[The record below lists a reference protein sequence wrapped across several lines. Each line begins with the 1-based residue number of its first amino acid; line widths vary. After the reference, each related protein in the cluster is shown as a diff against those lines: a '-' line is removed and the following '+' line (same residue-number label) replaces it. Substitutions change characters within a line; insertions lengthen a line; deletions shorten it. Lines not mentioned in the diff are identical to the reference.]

1 MRRLFICLIAL
12 SIGVCTFTSCTD
24 KEKDD
29 LKDSGKGGREKVD
42 PASVLTISQ
51 QQAVF
56 SQTLSGLGNRLEFTN
71 IAQAVTT
78 VLTDRGYHLKWETA
92 MDSLRAQNPVLEAKL
107 DALKNILDRDSLYKK
122 VLKRDSIYVD
132 FEKLY
137 FEAEIA
143 FRDTVDSTRYFRY
156 ISSHYNGVDLNTL
169 EAYQRE
175 ELNKKIDSLM
185 IPVILDFQNG
195 TDQLKIKVNTG
206 DGNYITLYLKGQND
220 TESRLS
226 VTVNDNSCP
235 VALPSILD
243 FSLSLNEEKLISVN
257 ADYTTDF
264 KVEVKGTKTNE
275 DDDFK
280 LSYLTFDGS
289 DLSLKAGV
297 SLDIYSVKAK
307 ASYDDD
313 KGLNVDFAAN
323 ISNEEAVSGNIN
335 IRGKVDNSCNWA
347 DPANILAWAGNP
359 EFFKGVDCNVN
370 VFKDQIRM
378 KVNIDNPLVNGAF
391 MQLFAILSQSEPMA
405 VADTTMARL
414 VNDVNKILKAE
425 LYFKGYDQP
434 QAIVKLAYEPP
445 TKGSDF
451 SSIISTIKDNVIAN
465 FDKLGLKIG
474 IETYDDEGYKNLFSF
489 KEYFGGIDVKS
500 FTDQIK
506 NKFELTFGPMISGV
520 VNQMFGSIEK
530 KIDQVISNPDEF

>member
-1 MRRLFICLIAL
+1 MIAL

-29 LKDSGKGGREKVD
+29 LKDSGKGSREKVD

-56 SQTLSGLGNRLEFTN
+56 SQTLAGLGSRIEFTN
-71 IAQAVTT
+71 IAQALNA
-78 VLTDRGYHLKWETA
+78 VLAEKKYDFKWETA
-92 MDSLRAQNPVLEAKL
+92 LDALRARDALLGAKL
-107 DALKNILDRDSLYKK
+107 DAIKQILKQ
-122 VLKRDSIYVD
+122 DSIYVD
-132 FEKLY
+132 FDKLY

-143 FRDTVDSTRYFRY
+143 FKDTIVHDSTSLFRY
-156 ISSHYNGVDLNTL
+156 LDDYGLNLNEMDESDLEPLKWRIKT
-169 EAYQRE
+169 
-175 ELNKKIDSLM
+175 DTLM
-185 IPVILDFQNG
+185 IPVLLGDVQHN
-195 TDQLKIKVNTG
+195 TEQLKIKLNPG
-206 DGNYITLYLKGQND
+206 DGNIITLSLKGQND

-226 VTVNDNSCP
+226 VTVNDKTRP
-235 VALPSILD
+235 VALPSMLAV
-243 FSLSLNEEKLISVN
+243 SLCLNEDTLISVN

-264 KVEVKGTKTNE
+264 KIVVKGTKE
-275 DDDFK
+275 DEEDDFK

-289 DLSLKAGV
+289 NLSLNAGV

-335 IRGKVDNSCNWA
+335 IRGKVNNTLNWA
-347 DPANILAWAGNP
+347 ETTNILAWAGNP
-359 EFFKGVDCNVN
+359 EYFKGVDCNVN
-370 VFKDQIRM
+370 VFKDQIRL
-378 KVNIDNPLVNGAF
+378 KVDIDNPLVNGAF
-391 MQLFAILSQSEPMA
+391 MQLFAFLSQSEPMA

-506 NKFELTFGPMISGV
+506 NKFELAFGPMISELV
-520 VNQMFGSIEK
+520 DHMFGSVEK
-530 KIDQVISNPDEF
+530 TIDKVISNPDEF

>member
-1 MRRLFICLIAL
+1 MIAL

-29 LKDSGKGGREKVD
+29 LLKEDNREKVD
-42 PASVLTISQ
+42 PNSVLTISK
-51 QQAVF
+51 QQAAF
-56 SQTLSGLGNRLEFTN
+56 SRALNGLGNKIDFTN

-92 MDSLRAQNPVLEAKL
+92 MDSLRAQNPDLEAKL

-122 VLKRDSIYVD
+122 VLNRDSIYVD

-289 DLSLKAGV
+289 DLSLNAGA
-297 SLDIYSVKAK
+297 SLDIYSVKAN
-307 ASYDDD
+307 ASYDDEN
-313 KGLNVDFAAN
+313 GFNVGFAAN
-323 ISNEEAVSGNIN
+323 ISNEEAVSGNIHLKAKN
-335 IRGKVDNSCNWA
+335 YKSFNWA
-347 DPANILAWAGNP
+347 MLSGVTSLSDVASLLGWTSDPSY
-359 EFFKGVDCNVN
+359 FKGIDCNVN

-378 KVNIDNPLVNGAF
+378 KVNIGNPLANAAIL
-391 MQLFAILSQSEPMA
+391 QLFATLMSDQQLTLP
-405 VADTTMARL
+405 DTTMTRL
-414 VNDVNKILKAE
+414 INEFNKVFKGEI
-425 LYFKGYDQP
+425 YFKGYDQP
-434 QAIVKLAYEPP
+434 QAKVKLAYEPP
-445 TKGSDF
+445 TKGSSVDF
-451 SSIISTIKDNVIAN
+451 SSIKDIVVAN
-465 FDKLGLKIG
+465 FERLGLKIG
-474 IETYDDEGYKNLFSF
+474 IETYDDQGYKTLYSF
-489 KEYFGGIDVKS
+489 KNYFGGIDVKS

>member
-71 IAQAVTT
+71 IAQALNA
-78 VLTDRGYHLKWETA
+78 VLAEKQYDLKWETA
-92 MDSLRAQNPVLEAKL
+92 LDALRARDALLGAKL
-107 DALKNILDRDSLYKK
+107 DAIKQILKQ
-122 VLKRDSIYVD
+122 DSIYVD
-132 FEKLY
+132 FDKLY
-137 FEAEIA
+137 FEAEMA
-143 FRDTVDSTRYFRY
+143 FKDTVVYDSTYYFRY
-156 ISSHYNGVDLNTL
+156 ISNNGIIDVNELDAWNLEYLNSLIKT
-169 EAYQRE
+169 
-175 ELNKKIDSLM
+175 DTLM
-185 IPVILDFQNG
+185 IPVLLGIQHN
-195 TDQLKIKVNTG
+195 TEQLKIKLNTG
-206 DGNYITLYLKGQND
+206 DGNNITLSLKGQND

-226 VTVNDNSCP
+226 VTVNDKTRP
-235 VALPSILD
+235 VALPSKLAV
-243 FSLSLNEEKLISVN
+243 SLCLNEDTLIRVN

-264 KVEVKGTKTNE
+264 KVEVKGTKADE
-275 DDDFK
+275 DADFK

-289 DLSLKAGV
+289 NLSLNAGV

-313 KGLNVDFAAN
+313 KGLDVDFAAN

-359 EFFKGVDCNVN
+359 EYFKGVDCNVN

-391 MQLFAILSQSEPMA
+391 MQLFAFLSQSEPMA

-506 NKFELTFGPMISGV
+506 NKFELAFGPMISELV
-520 VNQMFGSIEK
+520 DHMFGNVEK
-530 KIDQVISNPDEF
+530 QIDKVISNTDEL

>member
-71 IAQAVTT
+71 IAQALNA
-78 VLTDRGYHLKWETA
+78 VLAEKQYDLKWETA
-92 MDSLRAQNPVLEAKL
+92 LDALRARDALLGAKL
-107 DALKNILDRDSLYKK
+107 DAIKQILKQ
-122 VLKRDSIYVD
+122 DSIYVD

-137 FEAEIA
+137 FEAEMA
-143 FRDTVDSTRYFRY
+143 FKDTVVYDSTNYFRY
-156 ISSHYNGVDLNTL
+156 FEDWGIDPNTL
-169 EAYQRE
+169 DESELEALKWRI
-175 ELNKKIDSLM
+175 KIDTLM
-185 IPVILDFQNG
+185 IPVLLGDVQHN
-195 TDQLKIKVNTG
+195 TDQLKIKLNLG
-206 DGNYITLYLKGQND
+206 DGNILTLSLKGQND

-226 VTVNDNSCP
+226 VTVNDKTRP
-235 VALPSILD
+235 VALPSMLAV
-243 FSLSLNEEKLISVN
+243 SLCLNEDTLIRVN

-264 KVEVKGTKTNE
+264 KVEVKGTKADE
-275 DDDFK
+275 DADFK

-289 DLSLKAGV
+289 NLSLNAGV

-313 KGLNVDFAAN
+313 KGLDVDFAAN

-335 IRGKVDNSCNWA
+335 IRGIVDNSCNWA

-359 EFFKGVDCNVN
+359 EYFKGVDCNVN

-391 MQLFAILSQSEPMA
+391 MQLFAFLSQSEPMA

-465 FDKLGLKIG
+465 FDKLGFKIG

-506 NKFELTFGPMISGV
+506 NKFELAFGPMISELV
-520 VNQMFGSIEK
+520 DHMFGNVEK
-530 KIDQVISNPDEF
+530 QIDKVISNTDEL